1 MDSRV
6 LDSRF
11 KTSVL
16 ALVLAAILPAG
27 LEASPQQRVF
37 RVKPFMAGSYLG
49 IEMENVTADNM
60 SLYKLSAELGV
71 IVRTV
76 EKGSPAEAA
85 NLREKDVILEY
96 AGMPVFS
103 TMQLT
108 RLVQETPEGRTVNL
122 VISRDGKKLDLNVK
136 MGKREGPLS
145 QGERPGFDHDRN
157 WGFGGPGGRSFEFE
171 VPEGRLPFG
180 FSFPPGR
187 DGEIIRPDRPRLG
200 VTLQSLTDQMGEY
213 LGVPD
218 RKGALV
224 TSVVEGSAAAAANI
238 KAGDVIVRAGER
250 VIADPDDLL
259 RAIRQK
265 DQGEKLELKAIRDKK
280 EISLTVELPKD
291 GKKPGGFSL

>member
-27 LEASPQQRVF
+27 LEASPQQGVF
-37 RVKPFMAGSYLG
+37 RVNPFMAGSYLG

-60 SLYKLSAELGV
+60 SSYKLSAELGV

-145 QGERPGFDHDRN
+145 LGERPEFDHDRN
-157 WGFGGPGGRSFEFE
+157 WGFGGPGGRSFGFE
-171 VPEGRLPFG
+171 VPEGGLPFG

-187 DGEIIRPDRPRLG
+187 DGEIIRSDRPRLG

-238 KAGDVIVRAGER
+238 KAGDVIIRAGER

>member
-1 MDSRV
+1 MESRV
-6 LDSRF
+6 LDSRIR
-11 KTSVL
+11 TSVMAL
-16 ALVLAAILPAG
+16 ALAAILPAG
-27 LEASPQQRVF
+27 LEASQQQGGF
-37 RVKPFMAGSYLG
+37 HVKPFVAGSYLG
-49 IEMENVTADNM
+49 IEMENVTAENM
-60 SLYKLSAELGV
+60 NSYKLSAELGV

-85 NLREKDVILEY
+85 NLQEKDVILEY
-96 AGMPVFS
+96 AGIPVFS
-103 TMQLT
+103 TMQLA
-108 RLVQETPEGRTVNL
+108 RLVQETPEGRRVNL

-136 MGKREGPLS
+136 MGKREGPLNL
-145 QGERPGFDHDRN
+145 GERDYDRG
-157 WGFGGPGGRSFEFE
+157 WGYGGPDGRSFGFE
-171 VPEGRLPFG
+171 VPDGKFPFG
-180 FSFPPGR
+180 FSFPPGG
-187 DGEIIRPDRPRLG
+187 DGEIVRADRPRLG

-224 TSVVEGSAAAAANI
+224 TSVAEGSAAAAANL
-238 KAGDVIVRAGER
+238 KAGDVIVKAGER
-250 VIADPDDLL
+250 VIANPDDLS